1 VDGCHT
7 SHALLLRQLLSEA
20 MALQMVSQNNKSVP
34 IYEDFYPGT
43 LQWMKLICCSLP
55 YLSLLLATS
64 GIRTAFKRAV
74 SPLAWVDAY
83 MVAVHLLILCVCC
96 CQHHPP

>member
-1 VDGCHT
+1 MDE
-7 SHALLLRQLLSEA
+7 AYLLFFA
-20 MALQMVSQNNKSVP
+20 IFV
-34 IYEDFYPGT
+34 
-43 LQWMKLICCSLP
+43 
-55 YLSLLLATS
+55 LLLATS

-96 CQHHPP
+96 CQHYPP